1 MAYQPKYAQKGKE
14 ASKKHSWEAPQEP
27 QPLPDVTEK
36 ETLLPQEPDL
46 WDIASPE
53 PEMPEEEQPKKRITL
68 KTVLTV
74 MIGCVVIPAACIATI
89 ILFQKMLFMVGRPND
104 TAQVKPIHGS
114 IMENV
119 EAHVTG
125 ALAEAGASLQNGRE
139 EPDAQKPTTGG
150 EQPSQPTKEP
160 EKERPLYVIEAGTQV
175 APEPNQECFGE
186 STDLIELLGVIDQ
199 AQWLLDGAD
208 LYFDPK
214 VELFEG
220 STVKYYLDD
229 SIFAITWKE
238 VHDGSVYTFSEV
250 KVRHPSQF
258 RRHLAGGV
266 YGSDYQYKTTEMAE
280 SVNAVVASSGDFYR
294 HRDFGAVV
302 YEGEAKR
309 VEGTYAETCY
319 IDANGDMHF
328 TYPEEVL
335 TVQEVQAFVD
345 EHDIQFSLAFGPI
358 LVDDHKV
365 VEHTWYGV
373 GEINDGYARAALCQ
387 MGPLHYLVATANTEG
402 AYGDVPTVAQF
413 QKIIAATGCKHAYSL
428 DGGQTAAI
436 VMNDQLI
443 NRPVYGEQ
451 RKISDIIYFATAVP
465 EGG

>member
-1 MAYQPKYAQKGKE
+1 M
-14 ASKKHSWEAPQEP
+14 
-27 QPLPDVTEK
+27 
-36 ETLLPQEPDL
+36 ET
-46 WDIASPE
+46 
-53 PEMPEEEQPKKRITL
+53 PEEEQPKKRITL
-68 KTVLTV
+68 KRVLTTV
-74 MIGCVVIPAACIATI
+74 IGCVVIPVACFATFMI
-89 ILFQKMLFMVGRPND
+89 FREMLFMVGRPNE
-104 TAQVKPIHGS
+104 TAQPKPLNGA

-119 EAHVTG
+119 EAHV
-125 ALAEAGASLQNGRE
+125 ADRLAAAEAALQSGRQ
-139 EPDAQKPTTGG
+139 EPSGQTPQTDGDQITPAP
-150 EQPSQPTKEP
+150 KEP

-199 AQWLLDGAD
+199 AQWLLDGQS

-214 VELFEG
+214 VELFAG

-258 RRHLAGGV
+258 CRHLAGGE

-294 HRDFGAVV
+294 FRDFGAVV

-319 IDANGDMHF
+319 IDANGDLHF
-328 TYPEEVL
+328 TYGGDVL

-358 LVDDHKV
+358 LVDDYKV

-373 GEINDGYARAALCQ
+373 GEITEGYARAALCQ

-402 AYGDVPTVAQF
+402 AYGDIPTVAQF